1 MLDFF
6 ISSAMAEG
14 TTAAAQNPLT
24 SFMPLI
30 IIFFIFYFLII
41 KPQKKKVQEEQAL
54 LGQLTKGDE
63 VFTKAGLLGTITG
76 MTEKIVT
83 LEVAEGVK
91 LKVIRGQIAG
101 LSKTLFEKKDDKKN
115 DKKADKK

>member
-1 MLDFF
+1 MFDFI

-14 TTAAAQNPLT
+14 TAAAGSSNPLT

-54 LGQLTKGDE
+54 LNQLSKGDE

-83 LEVAEGVK
+83 LEVADGVK

-101 LSKTLFEKKDDKKN
+101 LSKTLFEKKEEAKPAKK
-115 DKKADKK
+115 